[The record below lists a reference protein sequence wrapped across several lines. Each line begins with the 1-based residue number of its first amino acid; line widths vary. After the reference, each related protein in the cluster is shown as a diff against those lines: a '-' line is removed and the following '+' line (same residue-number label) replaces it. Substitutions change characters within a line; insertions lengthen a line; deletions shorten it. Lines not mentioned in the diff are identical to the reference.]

1 VDELRQAASALAE
14 AIDTDAGSYDAVL
27 AAIKLPKESKEE
39 QQRREAAIQKAT
51 QMAALVPLRV
61 AQAAAEIFE
70 RLGQL
75 EAISS
80 PSMLS
85 DLRVGRL
92 MAAAGARGALENVA
106 INSESIT
113 DAAFVAKMRSEAA
126 AVEAR
131 LTQAAKSASSK
142 M

>member
-1 VDELRQAASALAE
+1 MLLEPVEHQLDRRACLFREQA
-14 AIDTDAGSYDAVL
+14 
-27 AAIKLPKESKEE
+27 
-39 QQRREAAIQKAT
+39 RREAAIQKAT
-51 QMAALVPLRV
+51 QIAATVPLRV

-106 INSESIT
+106 INLESIS
-113 DAAFVAKMRSEAA
+113 DATFAAKMRSDAA

-131 LTQAAKSASSK
+131 LRAGEARAASK
-142 M
+142 

>member
-1 VDELRQAASALAE
+1 
-14 AIDTDAGSYDAVL
+14 
-27 AAIKLPKESKEE
+27 
-39 QQRREAAIQKAT
+39 
-51 QMAALVPLRV
+51 MAALVPLRV

-75 EAISS
+75 EAVSS

-92 MAAAGARGALENVA
+92 MAVAGARGALENVA
-106 INSESIT
+106 INLESIT
-113 DAAFVAKMRSEAA
+113 DAAFVGKMRSEAA

-131 LTQAAKSASSK
+131 LSQAARSAGAK
-142 M
+142 P